1 MKKILNICKYWIGTF
16 LVINLISFVLFII
29 FGIPLATLYTTPN
42 SFSGEVSG
50 FLSLIIFLLCFPL
63 LWPIG
68 SSWFSIYC
76 LILLSLINAIFLFKS
91 KNYNRRLFFK
101 SCLIQTAILW
111 WLMFEYMC
119 ATQTS
124 LFDR

>member
-63 LWPIG
+63 LWPIE
-68 SSWFSIYC
+68 SSWFSIYWFV
-76 LILLSLINAIFLFKS
+76 LLSLINAIFLFKS
-91 KNYNRRLFFK
+91 KNYN
-101 SCLIQTAILW
+101 
-111 WLMFEYMC
+111 
-119 ATQTS
+119 
-124 LFDR
+124 